1 MDKDI
6 KKEKQF
12 IINFHKNKHYIIG
25 KIGSKRLQIIFL
37 TIIIIHRFLLQD
49 IVAEK

>member
-1 MDKDI
+1 MNKDI
-6 KKEKQF
+6 KKKKQF
-12 IINFHKNKHYIIG
+12 IINLHKNKHFVD